1 MNYFILDIFSPA
13 FNDMSYIKLKEIME
27 NINYIVNNIDN
38 QCLLK
43 DKENISEM
51 QENIIDFYKNLI
63 FEILKKKV
71 VKIIKKNI
79 LLQRKNKIKEKEI
92 KYLKENIKKFFNIIN
107 ISKEIITG
115 EKLIDINNDKFD
127 TYILTKDFIIYIN
140 NLK

>member
-1 MNYFILDIFSPA
+1 
-13 FNDMSYIKLKEIME
+13 
-27 NINYIVNNIDN
+27 
-38 QCLLK
+38 
-43 DKENISEM
+43 M

-63 FEILKKKV
+63 IEILKKKV

-107 ISKEIITG
+107 INKEIITG